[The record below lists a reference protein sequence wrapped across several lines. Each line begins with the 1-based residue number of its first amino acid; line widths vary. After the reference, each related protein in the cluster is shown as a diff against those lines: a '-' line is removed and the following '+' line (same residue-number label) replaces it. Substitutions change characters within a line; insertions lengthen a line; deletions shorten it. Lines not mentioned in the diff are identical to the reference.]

1 MMNQTIFKRA
11 AGFLTAFAMMMLVV
25 LGAVPVKAAG
35 MSVSASTS
43 ATVSA
48 GNRFAA
54 NITISGSSTNN
65 TTADVSVTGL
75 GSITDSATKTG
86 VSFDANGSAS
96 FTVSLTHSGLLY
108 TSPSPRDNV

>member
-48 GNRFAA
+48 GNRF
-54 NITISGSSTNN
+54 
-65 TTADVSVTGL
+65 
-75 GSITDSATKTG
+75 
-86 VSFDANGSAS
+86 F
-96 FTVSLTHSGLLY
+96 
-108 TSPSPRDNV
+108 

>member
-1 MMNQTIFKRA
+1 MNQTIFKRA

-48 GNRFAA
+48 EPLCCEHHHQRLLHEEHHCRRKRYGSWQHHRQRYEDRRF
-54 NITISGSSTNN
+54 
-65 TTADVSVTGL
+65 
-75 GSITDSATKTG
+75 
-86 VSFDANGSAS
+86 F
-96 FTVSLTHSGLLY
+96 
-108 TSPSPRDNV
+108 